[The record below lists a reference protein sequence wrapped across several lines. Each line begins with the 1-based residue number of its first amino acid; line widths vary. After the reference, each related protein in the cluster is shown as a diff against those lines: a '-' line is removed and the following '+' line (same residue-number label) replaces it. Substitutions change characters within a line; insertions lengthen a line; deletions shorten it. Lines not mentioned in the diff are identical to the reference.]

1 MRAEKVFRSISPKIL
16 KNYKISIEET
26 LVEAGSGTLPSVKFE
41 SVAFRIASNKYS
53 ASKLSE
59 RFRNATHPVVGF
71 IKNDNFHLDFK
82 SIIPF
87 QEKFL
92 MLTITEVLD

>member
-1 MRAEKVFRSISPKIL
+1 MI
-16 KNYKISIEET
+16 
-26 LVEAGSGTLPSVKFE
+26 
-41 SVAFRIASNKYS
+41 KYI
-53 ASKLSE
+53 
-59 RFRNATHPVVGF
+59 F